1 MMSFR
6 VLAASIG
13 LSAVLAFSVQAQTLI
28 LEPSATVLGP
38 GDTFS
43 LKVSIN
49 TAGLPI
55 AGFSVFFNMAGT
67 DASGSFIVQAETLS
81 PDWVF
86 LTAEPTLPAVLPDS
100 GKSQDYGNATTPD
113 VEEYPPDLPAS
124 ASLWLFTL
132 QIQASLATV
141 PGNYTIMA
149 TADSLFFY
157 DFLNGG
163 TEVHLPSSSIAV
175 TVVPEPSTLL
185 LALSSVGMLVL
196 LRRKLG
202 SRIENG
208 RIC

>member
-1 MMSFR
+1 MMIFKA
-6 VLAASIG
+6 LTASIA
-13 LSAVLAFSVQAQTLI
+13 LSALFAFSVQAQTLL
-28 LEPSATVLGP
+28 LEPSATELGP

-49 TAGLPI
+49 TGGLPI

-113 VEEYPPDLPAS
+113 MEGYPPDLPAS
-124 ASLWLFTL
+124 ANLWLFTL
-132 QIQASLATV
+132 QIQPGIATV

-157 DFLNGG
+157 DFLNEG

-175 TVVPEPSTLL
+175 TVIPEPSALL
-185 LALSSVGMLVL
+185 LALFSAGVFVL

-202 SRIENG
+202 SRAING